1 MDVMVRLGGA
11 LKRLQTFILAEGLKV
26 DFLGISGRGSILV
39 QIFCH
44 SCVHFDFAHLAV
56 HMLGRLVIQGCPT

>member
-26 DFLGISGRGSILV
+26 DFLGIIR
-39 QIFCH
+39 
-44 SCVHFDFAHLAV
+44 
-56 HMLGRLVIQGCPT
+56 